1 MEVSR
6 RKITS
11 GGDISMKITKIE
23 CFPVSIPFVK
33 PMKMGLGAAVSSEDV
48 VLKMHTDEGI
58 VGICECGDTS
68 PWYMGESQD
77 SIMHNINK
85 VFAPILLGEDPF
97 NIEKIIARI
106 DRAAK
111 LNNQSKAVVDYVL
124 HDIVGKALGVPVYKI
139 LGGLSNPKIPLAFV
153 MSSGTP
159 EEVQAEGRTLVKAG
173 FKALKLKVGS
183 KSIEEDINM
192 TGALRE
198 AVGKDIKIMTDTN
211 GGWNYFQALKFL
223 EGAAEFNLFL
233 AEQPVPWWD
242 MDGLARLRRKVKV
255 PIFADESAAELN
267 DVLKLIQRDAVDGLF
282 LKVPKAGGIHKSQ
295 KWVAI
300 AQAAG
305 LLVMTG
311 CMIDTSLGSAANAH
325 FLAATEWMGKIEQES
340 IGPLNMLNVPDT
352 VRPGMKDPL
361 GKTLLRYEG
370 GFLYPPD
377 GPGLGIELREEALQE
392 LATSGKKPTV
402 AV

>member
-1 MEVSR
+1 
-6 RKITS
+6 
-11 GGDISMKITKIE
+11 MKITKIE
-23 CFPVSIPFVK
+23 CFPVSIPFAK

-48 VLKMHTDEGI
+48 VLKIHTDEGI
-58 VGICECGDTS
+58 TGVCECGDTS

-85 VFAPILLGEDPF
+85 VYAPILLGEDPF

-106 DRAAK
+106 DKAAK
-111 LNNQSKAVVDYVL
+111 LNNQSKATVDYVL
-124 HDIVGKALGVPVYKI
+124 HDIVAKALGVPVYKI
-139 LGGLSNPKIPLAFV
+139 LGGLSNPKIKLAFV

-159 EEVQAEGRTLVKAG
+159 EEVQAEGRNLVKAG
-173 FKALKLKVGS
+173 FKALKLKVGG
-183 KSIEEDINM
+183 KSIEEDIEM

-198 AVGKDIKIMTDTN
+198 AVGKDVKIMTDTN
-211 GGWNYFQALKFL
+211 GGWNYFEALKYL
-223 EGAAEFNLFL
+223 TAAAQFDIYL

-242 MDGLARLRRKVKV
+242 MDSLARLRRKVDI

-267 DVLKLIQRDAVDGLF
+267 DLIKLIEKDAIDGFF

-311 CMIDTSLGSAANAH
+311 CMIDTSVGSAANAH

-340 IGPLNMLNVPDT
+340 IGPLNMLNVPST
-352 VRPGMKDPL
+352 TIPGLKDPL
-361 GKTLLRYEG
+361 GKTLLKYENG
-370 GFLYPPD
+370 YLYPPE
-377 GPGLGIELREEALQE
+377 GPGLGIELREEALKE
-392 LATSGKKPTV
+392 LATKGKSPTSV
-402 AV
+402 SL

>member
-1 MEVSR
+1 
-6 RKITS
+6 
-11 GGDISMKITKIE
+11 MKITRLE
-23 CFPVSIPFVK
+23 CFPVSIPFAK
-33 PMKMGLGAAVSSEDV
+33 PMKMGLGAAVSAEDV
-48 VLKMHTDEGI
+48 VLKIYTDEEI

-77 SIMHNINK
+77 SIIHNITK

-124 HDIVGKALGVPVYKI
+124 HDIVGKAQGVPVYKI

-159 EEVQAEGRTLVKAG
+159 AEVQAEGRMLVKTG
-173 FKALKLKVGS
+173 FKALKLKVGN
-183 KSIEEDINM
+183 KPIEHDLEIL
-192 TGALRE
+192 GALRE

-211 GGWNYFQALKFL
+211 GGWNYFEALRFL
-223 EGAAEFNLFL
+223 NEAVQFNVFL

-242 MDGLARLRRKVKV
+242 MDGLARLRRKVRV
-255 PIFADESAAELN
+255 PIFADESAAELS
-267 DVLKLIQRDAVDGLF
+267 DLLKLIQRDAVDGLF

-311 CMIDTSLGSAANAH
+311 CMIDTSLGAAANAH

-352 VRPGMKDPL
+352 VSTPLKDFL
-361 GKTLLRYEG
+361 GKTLLRYEA
-370 GFLYPPD
+370 GFLYPPE

-392 LATSGKKPTV
+392 LATPVKKPIIV
-402 AV
+402 ELK

>member
-1 MEVSR
+1 
-6 RKITS
+6 
-11 GGDISMKITKIE
+11 MKITKIE

-33 PMKMGLGAAVSSEDV
+33 PMKMGLGTAVSSEDV
-48 VLKMHTDEGI
+48 VLKIHTDEGI
-58 VGICECGDTS
+58 TGVCECGDTL

-77 SIMHNINK
+77 SIMHNIIR
-85 VFAPILLGEDPF
+85 VYAPILLGEDPF

-124 HDIVGKALGVPVYKI
+124 HDIVAKAQGIPVYKI
-139 LGGLSNPKIPLAFV
+139 LGGLSNPRIPLAFV

-173 FKALKLKVGS
+173 FKALKLKVGANT
-183 KSIEEDINM
+183 IEEDINM
-192 TGALRE
+192 VGALRE
-198 AVGKDIKIMTDTN
+198 AVGKDVKIMTDTN

-223 EGAAEFNLFL
+223 QGAAEYNIYL

-242 MDGLARLRRKVKV
+242 TESLARLRRKVSI
-255 PIFADESAAELN
+255 PIFADESAAEPHDL
-267 DVLKLIQRDAVDGLF
+267 LKLIKLDAVDGFF

-295 KWVAI
+295 KWVAV

-311 CMIDTSLGSAANAH
+311 CMIDTSLGAAANA
-325 FLAATEWMGKIEQES
+325 I
-340 IGPLNMLNVPDT
+340 
-352 VRPGMKDPL
+352 PGQRRN
-361 GKTLLRYEG
+361 GCAR
-370 GFLYPPD
+370 
-377 GPGLGIELREEALQE
+377 
-392 LATSGKKPTV
+392 
-402 AV
+402 

>member
-1 MEVSR
+1 
-6 RKITS
+6 
-11 GGDISMKITKIE
+11 MKITKIE
-23 CFPVSIPFVK
+23 CFPISIPFVK

-48 VLKMHTDEGI
+48 VLKIHTDEGI
-58 VGICECGDTS
+58 TGICECGDTS

-77 SIMHNINK
+77 SIIHNINK
-85 VFAPILLGEDPF
+85 VYAPILLGEDPF

-159 EEVQAEGRTLVKAG
+159 AEVQAEGRLLVKSG

-183 KSIEEDINM
+183 KSIEEDIDM

-198 AVGKDIKIMTDTN
+198 AVGKDVKIMTDTN

-223 EGAAEFNLFL
+223 QGVLEFNIYL

-242 MDGLARLRRKVKV
+242 MDGLARLRRKVNV

-267 DVLKLIQRDAVDGLF
+267 DLLKLIQRDAVDGLF

-300 AQAAG
+300 AQAAD

-311 CMIDTSLGSAANAH
+311 CMIDTSVGSAANAH

-352 VRPGMKDPL
+352 IKPGMKDPL

-377 GPGLGIELREEALQE
+377 GPGLGVELREEALKE
-392 LATSGKKPTV
+392 LATPGKSPTV
-402 AV
+402 VS

>member
-1 MEVSR
+1 ML
-6 RKITS
+6 S
-11 GGDISMKITKIE
+11 GIHS
-23 CFPVSIPFVK
+23 
-33 PMKMGLGAAVSSEDV
+33 LRQ
-48 VLKMHTDEGI
+48 TDEDGPGGR
-58 VGICECGDTS
+58 GICRRRGTS

-77 SIMHNINK
+77 SIMFNISR
-85 VFAPILLGEDPF
+85 VYAPILLGEDPF

-111 LNNQSKAVVDYVL
+111 LNNQSKAVVDYAL
-124 HDIVGKALGVPVYKI
+124 HDIVAKAQGVPVYKI

-159 EEVQAEGRTLVKAG
+159 EEVQAEGRNLIKTG
-173 FKALKLKVGS
+173 YRALKLKVGN
-183 KSIEEDINM
+183 KPIEQDIEI

-198 AVGKDIKIMTDTN
+198 AVGKEVKIMTDTN
-211 GGWNYFQALKFL
+211 GGWNYFEALKYL
-223 EGAAEFNLFL
+223 QGAAEFNLFL

-242 MDGLARLRRKVKV
+242 MDGLARLRRKVNT
-255 PIFADESAAELN
+255 PIFADESAAEPSDL
-267 DVLKLIQRDAVDGLF
+267 LKLIQRDAVDGLF

-311 CMIDTSLGSAANAH
+311 CMIDTSLGAAANAH

-352 VRPGMKDPL
+352 VSMPLKDFL

-377 GPGLGIELREEALQE
+377 GPGLGIELREEALDE
-392 LATSGKKPTV
+392 LATPGKTPTV
-402 AV
+402 IGK